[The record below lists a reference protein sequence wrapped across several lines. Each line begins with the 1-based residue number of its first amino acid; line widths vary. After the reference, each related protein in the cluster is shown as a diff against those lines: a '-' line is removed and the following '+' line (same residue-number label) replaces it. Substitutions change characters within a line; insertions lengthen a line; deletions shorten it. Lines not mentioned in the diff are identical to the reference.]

1 MSRSLTGS
9 KSGQDIWAEEI
20 EGERNPGVKVHTE
33 ASTGA
38 DVCLMWVRA
47 SDGGG
52 MEAKSVA
59 VNTIS

>member
-9 KSGQDIWAEEI
+9 KSGQNIWAEEI

-52 MEAKSVA
+52 MEAKR
-59 VNTIS
+59 

>member
-1 MSRSLTGS
+1 MNRSLTGS
-9 KSGQDIWAEEI
+9 KAGQDIRAEEI
-20 EGERNPGVKVHTE
+20 EGEGNPGVKVHTE

-47 SDGGG
+47 SDGEG

>member
-20 EGERNPGVKVHTE
+20 EGERNPGMKVHTE